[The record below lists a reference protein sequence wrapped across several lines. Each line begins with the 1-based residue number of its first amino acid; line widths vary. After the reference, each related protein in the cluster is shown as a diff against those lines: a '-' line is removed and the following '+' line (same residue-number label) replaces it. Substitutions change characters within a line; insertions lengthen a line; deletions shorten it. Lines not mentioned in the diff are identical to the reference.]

1 MHSKWHIASWLW
13 WNRAICTF
21 QKGSDAKD
29 YRNFLWVITDQHLK
43 SQETSVK
50 DYQNFNFRQP
60 YSQASYYV
68 SLILEDKRWP
78 VAEKLEALSKLES
91 DSFAKF
97 VPHLLSKTF
106 LECYVQGL
114 AFVSIIVFIYL
125 CVSWVENISNC
136 TFTILLVGNIEPSEA
151 KSVVE
156 EIENTIFN
164 APNSLFKSMSP
175 SEYLTKR
182 IVMLENELKCYY
194 QTEGLNQKNENSSVI
209 QYIQV

>member
-1 MHSKWHIASWLW
+1 M
-13 WNRAICTF
+13 
-21 QKGSDAKD
+21 
-29 YRNFLWVITDQHLK
+29 
-43 SQETSVK
+43 
-50 DYQNFNFRQP
+50 
-60 YSQASYYV
+60 
-68 SLILEDKRWP
+68 
-78 VAEKLEALSKLES
+78 
-91 DSFAKF
+91 
-97 VPHLLSKTF
+97 
-106 LECYVQGL
+106 
-114 AFVSIIVFIYL
+114 
-125 CVSWVENISNC
+125 ENISNC

-182 IVMLENELKCYY
+182 VIMLENELKCYY